1 MPCNRYIKTFYYGLH
16 FYRRRNN
23 EENILKMIVLRISI
37 IVIPMVEYRC
47 YYDSYLQ
54 QNLLLN
60 LLDVVVTQV
69 QKRYPAAVRL
79 NDVERK
85 VI

>member
-1 MPCNRYIKTFYYGLH
+1 MVCLFYGRRY
-16 FYRRRNN
+16 N
-23 EENILKMIVLRISI
+23 EENILKMIAFKVLRISI